1 MQKGV
6 EWQIQEQLEEV
17 SHYVVLDHTL
27 VNLVDIQLY
36 KLRNEDDELISLISE
51 DSLVSMRML
60 VGKLGFWLV

>member
-6 EWQIQEQLEEV
+6 EWQIQEQLKEM

-36 KLRNEDDELISLISE
+36 KLRNEDDELISLISK

>member
-36 KLRNEDDELISLISE
+36 KLRNEDDELISLISK

-60 VGKLGFWLV
+60 VGKLRFGLV

>member
-60 VGKLGFWLV
+60 VGKLGFGLV

>member
-36 KLRNEDDELISLISE
+36 KLRNEDDELISLISK